1 MPDFT
6 LRLTADEPITDH
18 EARSSFYW
26 LPDPRSSFRGIPP
39 TLHPLTAVP
48 ALNRDFI
55 RVAATVLAADRSVR
69 RAGGGSDWNQRR
81 INLTVPVSDPHR
93 WNEAAPELAGVLA
106 FLSGDHWTLTF
117 HQDTPQPHTAQSDEP
132 PAGHAPRRVV
142 LLSGGADSAV
152 GALRSRTE
160 LEDGESHVL
169 LSHFSNT
176 MLPPIQR
183 HVAEQAQDLTPGPG
197 QDHITIQLGRG
208 RKRIDGTPYPSESTT
223 RTRSLLFLA
232 LGLAAAAPYRVPLW
246 IPENGFASLNPPLGP
261 ERLGSLSTR
270 TTHPRFLED
279 LSQTLAGIGVHATI
293 ENPFATSTKGEM
305 FTWAAELLGKEKAS
319 AYLSATHS
327 CSLVGQW
334 THGFGANRSC
344 GVCFGCTLRRASF
357 TASGIEDRTDYID
370 PGADDAAVAWLANKS
385 VRQPVR
391 NLVQRGVTGRDVAV
405 MSLPDTYP
413 LRTALD
419 LCRRGL
425 AELET
430 LPS

>member
-6 LRLTADEPITDH
+6 LRLAADQPTAEH
-18 EARSSFYW
+18 KARSSFYW
-26 LPDPRSSFRGIPP
+26 LADARSSFRGIPP

-48 ALNRDFI
+48 ALNRDFV
-55 RVAATVLAADRSVR
+55 RVAATVLAADRSVL
-69 RAGGGSDWNQRR
+69 RAGRGSDWNQRR
-81 INLTVPVSDPHR
+81 INLAVPVSAPDR
-93 WNEAAPELAGVLA
+93 WNQAAPELARVLA

-117 HQDTPQPHTAQSDEP
+117 HHDPPQQDAPRPDDPPQRP
-132 PAGHAPRRVV
+132 APRRVV

-160 LEDGESHVL
+160 LAEGESHIL

-176 MLPPIQR
+176 MLPPIQK
-183 HVAEQAQDLTPGPG
+183 HVAEQAQALTPGPG
-197 QDHITIQLGRG
+197 QDHLTIHLGRG
-208 RKRIDGTPYPSESTT
+208 SKRIDGTPYPSESST

-232 LGLAAAAPYRVPLW
+232 LGLAAAAPHRVPLW

-270 TTHPRFLED
+270 TTHPRFLQD
-279 LSQTLAGIGVHATI
+279 LSQTLASIGAHAAI

-305 FTWAAELLGKEKAS
+305 FTWAIQLLGEERAS

-357 TASGIEDRTDYID
+357 TASGIADRTAYID
-370 PGADDAAVAWLANKS
+370 PAADSAAAAWLARKS
-385 VRQPVR
+385 VRQPMR
-391 NLVQRGVTGRDVAV
+391 NFVQRGVTGRDLAA
-405 MSLPDTYP
+405 MSLPDTYL
-413 LRTALD
+413 LREALD
-419 LCRRGL
+419 LCRRGI

-430 LPS
+430 LRP